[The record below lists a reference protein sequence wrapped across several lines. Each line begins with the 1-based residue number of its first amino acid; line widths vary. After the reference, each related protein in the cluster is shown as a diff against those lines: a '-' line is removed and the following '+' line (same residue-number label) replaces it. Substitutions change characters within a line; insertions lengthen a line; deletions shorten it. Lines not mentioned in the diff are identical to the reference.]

1 MFGKVPLEMQA
12 EIIRLGDN
20 EENMRLA
27 YQRALYA
34 EKEMLRVRNAFLG
47 ITEVPQSSYSRLQD
61 LETLITQFGAP
72 LQGPHHDFFKKVG
85 KKYARCREFRE
96 RVLGT
101 MPNCARALDTVREDR
116 AWRV

>member
-1 MFGKVPLEMQA
+1 MLGKMPSDLQA

-20 EENMRLA
+20 EEHVRSA
-27 YQRALYA
+27 YRRAWAA
-34 EKEMLRVRNAFLG
+34 ENELRRVRNAFLG